1 MHTSDVALCSRIK
14 KHTQNRAAGLLS
26 VKERMPVAL
35 V

>member
-1 MHTSDVALCSRIK
+1 MHTREVVLCRRMK

-26 VKERMPVAL
+26 EKERMPVAL